1 MSDGVL
7 TVVHTL
13 TQTIDESGAWIFAM
27 TFLVGMTGI
36 DRSIRFGSRVPVKT
50 EFYVVGEK
58 GILHLISFLLSW
70 ALELPKQFERVV
82 DH

>member
-7 TVVHTL
+7 TVEHTL

-27 TFLVGMTGI
+27 TFLVGVTGI

-58 GILHLISFLLSW
+58 GILHLISFLLRS
-70 ALELPKQFERVV
+70 ALELSQQSKRVLY
-82 DH
+82 H